1 MKKKELK
8 LRVLL
13 QDRNYEKSQYWLL
26 KLFSGHNMKSF
37 LRAGPCSKVLPLL
50 LMEETGWCGGA
61 VCEATNSSLNRPHPL
76 FILWPP
82 LFAWSPLIS
91 YQIGGSSG
99 NTCRQ
104 WPSKYSSTV
113 FFPRKRMASRE
124 DIEVAGKKETQWS
137 VHCFLSLV
145 KLESIRRKGAEVFV
159 GNE

>member
-50 LMEETGWCGGA
+50 FMEETGVVWWCC
-61 VCEATNSSLNRPHPL
+61 VWSNQLLTQQTSPSFHPL
-76 FILWPP
+76 TL

-91 YQIGGSSG
+91 YQTGGSSG
-99 NTCRQ
+99 
-104 WPSKYSSTV
+104 KTV
-113 FFPRKRMASRE
+113 FFNSFFFPRKRMASRE
-124 DIEVAGKKETQWS
+124 DTEVAGKKETQWS

-145 KLESIRRKGAEVFV
+145 KLESIRRKGAEAFV